1 MANNN
6 TNKNNFRPMS
16 IDAML
21 DMERKEVLA
30 LLERG
35 SEAPAPTTRS
45 ARSDSPYAARSPV
58 RSMLDIAEE
67 AAPTSSAASSSSR
80 PAAATQGPVRS
91 MLDVKAP
98 PSPQLVR
105 SMLDISAPAPDS
117 PRRPGR
123 SSTPSSPLM
132 VPSEPVFRHQSS
144 SGLGPHPRS
153 RSDAGV
159 KLAESRRSSRQ
170 DPIANYQFS
179 SIMSHS
185 SGPQS
190 SLKWSSSRNSKRES
204 GGSLGDALR
213 GSESGLQLPT
223 DRGRS
228 PFGGSR
234 IFPNQSKSPQAQNRR
249 WGSRSRS
256 PATFSAPPLPPG
268 KAMLKDGQVVNLNNA
283 YRKLSDANLIQ
294 SSGSL
299 AQLPMRKKSVEAG
312 EGRLVKDYV
321 GPDGEHLESS
331 DEEEEES
338 SDDEDRGRKKSPRSL
353 IHDTGDN
360 GHSSIGSSSQSGG
373 RQPLSLLAAAEQE
386 RKQTLE
392 RLPRRTRATQE
403 MLTGTG
409 SQVASQ
415 TKYQYR
421 SLFDEPEIKV
431 TNASGD
437 AAKPSKGNR
446 GVHPVTSYDQ
456 GLASATPSVMDS
468 DEEAEMDDIKRAQ
481 NLSFTMTNVLE
492 TPEAHRA
499 IRIIYRG
506 DYTRIVQA
514 AEEEN
519 HRLRKYLVA
528 TDLSDESTH
537 ALEWAIG
544 TVLRDGDTLVAIY
557 CIDEETGIAAAEGSQ
572 VPDEP
577 KAIKEQAAAINLMT
591 NTKLVPAQANLV
603 SEFKRTSAFYL
614 RSESN
619 AGTPTGSPAPLY
631 RGDRF
636 KAEQERSRAV
646 QQITDKV
653 LRLLRKT
660 RLQVRVIV
668 EVLHCKNPRHLVTE
682 VIDLVNPTLV
692 VIGSRGRS
700 ALKGYVSCLSFIS
713 RRGGLANQRRSVI
726 LGSFSNY
733 LVTKSSVPVMVA
745 RKKLRKQ
752 SKYKRTP
759 VKQVN
764 NISNPSAKSLANA
777 KVD

>member
-1 MANNN
+1 
-6 TNKNNFRPMS
+6 MS

-30 LLERG
+30 LLERS
-35 SEAPAPTTRS
+35 SEAPAPSARG

-67 AAPTSSAASSSSR
+67 EVPASSTASPPNRPGAAS
-80 PAAATQGPVRS
+80 QGPVRS
-91 MLDVKAP
+91 MLDVNAP

-105 SMLDISAPAPDS
+105 SMLDISGPVPDS

-132 VPSEPVFRHQSS
+132 PPSEPVFRHQSS

-159 KLAESRRSSRQ
+159 KFAETRRSSRQ

-179 SIMSHS
+179 SIMSHG
-185 SGPQS
+185 SGSQS
-190 SLKWSSSRNSKRES
+190 SVKWSSSRNSKNSKRES
-204 GGSLGDALR
+204 GGSLGEVLR
-213 GSESGLQLPT
+213 GSESGLQLPA

-234 IFPNQSKSPQAQNRR
+234 ILPNQSKSPQSQNRR
-249 WGSRSRS
+249 WASRSRS
-256 PATFSAPPLPPG
+256 PATFSTPQLPPG
-268 KAMLKDGQVVNLNNA
+268 KALLKDGQVVNLNNA

-299 AQLPMRKKSVEAG
+299 AQLPMRKKSAEAG

-353 IHDTGDN
+353 IHGTGPDN
-360 GHSSIGSSSQSGG
+360 GQTSAGSSSQSGG
-373 RQPLSLLAAAEQE
+373 RQALSLLAAAEQE
-386 RKQTLE
+386 R
-392 RLPRRTRATQE
+392 
-403 MLTGTG
+403 

-415 TKYQYR
+415 QPHYQYR
-421 SLFDEPEIKV
+421 SLFEEPEIKV
-431 TNASGD
+431 TTTSGD
-437 AAKPSKGNR
+437 TAKPSKANR
-446 GVHPVTSYDQ
+446 GVHPVTSYEQ

-577 KAIKEQAAAINLMT
+577 KAMKEQAAAINLMA
-591 NTKLVPAQANLV
+591 NTKLVPGQGNLV
-603 SEFKRTSAFYL
+603 SEFKRSSAFYL

-619 AGTPTGSPAPLY
+619 AGTPSGSPAPLY

-646 QQITDKV
+646 QAITDRV

-700 ALKGYVSCLSFIS
+700 ALKG
-713 RRGGLANQRRSVI
+713 VI

-752 SKYKRTP
+752 SKYKRTL
-759 VKQVN
+759 VRQVN